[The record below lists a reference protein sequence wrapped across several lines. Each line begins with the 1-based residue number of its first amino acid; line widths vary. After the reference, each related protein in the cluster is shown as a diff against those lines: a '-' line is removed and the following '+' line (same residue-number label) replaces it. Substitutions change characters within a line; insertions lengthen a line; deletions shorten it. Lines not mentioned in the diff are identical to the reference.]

1 MGDEVDPKYQ
11 QIVDSVDIF
20 HGLRPAD
27 MEKIFRRGMTM
38 MVDKGDTLFHK
49 GTVGN
54 QMYVVLGG
62 SVGVYDGP
70 TQIATLRAGDT
81 FGEMSLLSHESRS
94 ATITALETSRLFVL
108 SEDIFQR
115 LLTKRV
121 AVQILMNISQMLAKR
136 LKEANAALR
145 KTAEE

>member
-1 MGDEVDPKYQ
+1 MDEVDPKYQ
-11 QIVDSVDIF
+11 KLVDTVDIF
-20 HGLRPAD
+20 HGLRPGD
-27 MEKIFRRGMTM
+27 MEKIFRKGMTT
-38 MVDKGDTLFHK
+38 MVQKGDTLFHK

-62 SVGVYDGP
+62 SVGVFDGP
-70 TQIATLRAGDT
+70 KQIATLGTGST

-94 ATITALETSRLFVL
+94 ATVMALENSHLFIL

-145 KTAEE
+145 KMSEE